1 MRGTLVVQWT
11 IILLVAAG
19 LGYAVVHVAK
29 GWAGWVVF
37 AVIVSAALGGAIAV
51 WNRQYPHVSKKRT
64 FTRDSESKW

>member
-1 MRGTLVVQWT
+1 V
-11 IILLVAAG
+11 

-37 AVIVSAALGGAIAV
+37 GVIVLAALGGAIAV
-51 WNRQYPHVSKKRT
+51 WNREYPQMSKKRT